1 LNTLSRV
8 IVKQVP
14 RKYCKSFSTK
24 VQKLQQQTAAEN
36 AEKQVELEEAG
47 AFMFAF
53 FSLGIA

>member
-1 LNTLSRV
+1 M
-8 IVKQVP
+8 KQVP
-14 RKYCKSFSTK
+14 RKYCKSFSKK

-53 FSLGIA
+53 FHLELRKLMA